1 VVTHYPLG
9 RRVIPRDEPL
19 RMGHGVTVAERQP
32 VPPSLRLGEV
42 LKVCSE
48 IRVTVVGGHE

>member
-1 VVTHYPLG
+1 M
-9 RRVIPRDEPL
+9 IPRDEPL